1 VEPIDPKRLRGILA
15 EAQVNYSDFARA
27 CRLSRVH
34 VGHILS
40 GRVEAG
46 ELATFKIRRGL
57 AVLGLDR
64 EVQHA
69 AS

>member
-1 VEPIDPKRLRGILA
+1 MDPVDPKRLRGILA
-15 EAQVNYSDFARA
+15 EAQVNTSEFARA
-27 CRLSRVH
+27 CQLSRVH

-69 AS
+69 S